1 MAQEMEKLPH
11 KLTLDNRQKLTMQGV
26 TQVMGFDD
34 TQVLVAT
41 SQGNLLIQGENLQ
54 LKALSPEG
62 GQIVVDGHICAFS
75 YEEPKPAGGV
85 LRRLFR

>member
-1 MAQEMEKLPH
+1 MELDKLPH

-34 TQVLVAT
+34 TQVLLAT
-41 SQGNLLIQGENLQ
+41 NQGNLLIQGENLQ
-54 LKALSPEG
+54 LKALSPDG
-62 GQIVVDGHICAFS
+62 GQIVVDGHICALS
-75 YEEPKPAGGV
+75 YEEPKPAGGM

>member
-1 MAQEMEKLPH
+1 MEMEKLPH
-11 KLTLDNRQKLTMQGV
+11 KLTLDNRKKLTMQGV

-34 TQVLVAT
+34 TQVLLAT
-41 SQGNLLIQGENLQ
+41 SQGNLLIQGENLE

-62 GQIVVDGHICAFS
+62 GQIVVDGQFWAFS
-75 YEEPKPAGGV
+75 YEDPKPAGGM

>member
-1 MAQEMEKLPH
+1 MAQETEKLPH
-11 KLTLDNRQKLTMQGV
+11 KLTLDNRKKLTMQGV

-34 TQVLVAT
+34 TQVLLAT

-62 GQIVVDGHICAFS
+62 GQIVVDGHICGFS
-75 YEEPKPAGGV
+75 YEEPKPAGGF